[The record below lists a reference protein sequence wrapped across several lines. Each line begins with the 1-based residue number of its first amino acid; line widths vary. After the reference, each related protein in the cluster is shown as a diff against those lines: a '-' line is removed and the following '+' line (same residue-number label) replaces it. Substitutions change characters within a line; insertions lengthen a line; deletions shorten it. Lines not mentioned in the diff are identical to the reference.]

1 MAKLCLLTGVDE
13 KETPIK
19 KMCVN
24 CKYSRYVEETDNYV
38 CNNEQVMEVG
48 FEKVKEAAKGLGFD
62 IDTLTLKPMTLKAP
76 LKKCDNHSINIEAI
90 TTYLQNL

>member
-1 MAKLCLLTGVDE
+1 MDEDIKMNEENISLL
-13 KETPIK
+13 
-19 KMCVN
+19 
-24 CKYSRYVEETDNYV
+24 
-38 CNNEQVMEVG
+38 